1 MASRATATA
10 GVPKSAAALDALTR
24 ETIQQELVRVVA
36 ETGKT
41 VLFITHQID
50 EAIVLADRIAVLSA
64 RPGRVAR
71 IIDVN
76 LPKPRTLALKRTPEF
91 NAMVDDVWKRI
102 AGAEHGET
110 QAAQAHA

>member
-50 EAIVLADRIAVLSA
+50 EAILLADRIAVLSA
-64 RPGRVAR
+64 RP
-71 IIDVN
+71 
-76 LPKPRTLALKRTPEF
+76 LALKRTPEF

-102 AGAEHGET
+102 AGAEYGET